1 MKTFLTFKTIL
12 LCSLLPFL
20 GSGQFVIV
28 TGNVVNQK
36 TGNMLESVNIL
47 ESNSGIGTISN
58 IDGFYSLMLKPGKAD
73 FVITLEGF
81 KDFSQK
87 ITLKKDTTLMVS
99 LNPVL
104 NLKSKQKD
112 VEKQKTA
119 EKLEARK
126 SK

>member
-1 MKTFLTFKTIL
+1 MKTFLSFKIIF
-12 LCSLLPFL
+12 LCLLLPFI

-28 TGNVVNQK
+28 TGNIINQK

-58 IDGFYSLMLKPGKAD
+58 IDGFYSLMLKPGNSD

-81 KDFSQK
+81 KDFSK
-87 ITLKKDTTLMVS
+87 KMILKKDTTLAVS
-99 LNPVL
+99 LTPVF

-112 VEKQKTA
+112 DEKPKA
-119 EKLEARK
+119 VEKLEARK